1 MKMKKLPF
9 LFIKLEKFRGQENRM
24 LDDWVRINRDELYLD
39 HGTALSCV

>member
-24 LDDWVRINRDELYLD
+24 LDDWVRKIKPVIGSWN
-39 HGTALSCV
+39 